1 VNPVV
6 SVSCCSSPGFSKFV
20 HGPRMGSHDSYRL
33 DGVRNHL
40 QAGAQVGFVLRYTGI
55 FYAAA
60 LYTNSAFGNQW
71 FVMFGAFLSAM
82 TSGVF
87 FPVEGAIITIYPE
100 PWYKGRALA
109 LWQSMY
115 RVGV

>member
-1 VNPVV
+1 MIPIAWMA
-6 SVSCCSSPGFSKFV
+6 SGIISKL
-20 HGPRMGSHDSYRL
+20 GPKWALFYGTLGY
-33 DGVRNHL
+33 
-40 QAGAQVGFVLRYTGI
+40 I